1 MRQEKLQKNF
11 DQLLVKKFTNKK
23 VAVTG
28 SSGFIAKHLIQK
40 LRSLKINKL
49 KIISIN
55 SSNTNYFDLKS
66 IEKKLISVDFVVHLS
81 SATGGIKYA
90 KDNMSE
96 QFYIATMKDLN
107 VFQASKNKKVKKVI
121 TLGNLHA
128 YPKNINGVLK
138 EEKMFGELPF
148 GGHLGIGWSKRN
160 LSIMGK
166 IFSNNNVHTNFITL
180 YSANCYGPGD
190 TLDTNYGH
198 IIPKL
203 IIQCIKNKNFEL
215 FGSLSAIREFIHV
228 TDLANVIL
236 LSLIKINQ
244 TNFLNIGSGESIKI
258 SKLLQIIK
266 NKTSFNKKVINENKI
281 NDKSKRICGNKNLLK
296 YLKYKT
302 IFNLDTGLSQTIDWY
317 KKVLQKD

>member
-1 MRQEKLQKNF
+1 MKQETLQKSF
-11 DQLLVKKFTNKK
+11 DQLLVKKFANKK

-28 SSGFIAKHLIQK
+28 SNGFIAKHLIQK

-55 SSNTNYFDLKS
+55 SSNTNYFDLKN
-66 IEKKLISVDFVVHLS
+66 IEKKLNSVDFVVHLS

-90 KDNMSE
+90 KENMSE

-107 VFQASKNKKVKKVI
+107 IFQASKNKKVKKVI

-128 YPKNINGVLK
+128 YPKNINGVLR
-138 EEKMFGELPF
+138 EDEMFGSLPF
-148 GGHLGIGWSKRN
+148 AGHLGIGWSKRN

-166 IFSNNNVHTNFITL
+166 IFSNSNVYTNFITL

-190 TLDTNYGH
+190 TLDLNYGH

-203 IIQCIKNKNFEL
+203 IIQCLKNKNFEL
-215 FGSLSAIREFIHV
+215 FGSLNAVREFIHV
-228 TDLANVIL
+228 TDLTNVIL

-244 TNFLNIGSGESIKI
+244 TNYLNIGSGESIKI

-266 NKTSFNKKVINENKI
+266 NKTSFNKKVINENQI
-281 NDKSKRICGNKNLLK
+281 NDKSKRVCGNKNLIR
-296 YLKYKT
+296 YLNYKT
-302 IFNLDTGLSQTIDWY
+302 IFNLDTGLSQTINWY
-317 KKVLQKD
+317 KNVLPKI

>member
-1 MRQEKLQKNF
+1 MRRETLQKNF
-11 DQLLVKKFTNKK
+11 DQLLVNKFTNKK

-28 SSGFIAKHLIQK
+28 SNGFIAKHLIQK

-49 KIISIN
+49 KIIEIN

-66 IEKKLISVDFVVHLS
+66 VEKKLNSVDFVVHLS
-81 SATGGIKYA
+81 SATGGIKYT
-90 KDNMSE
+90 KDNMSK

-107 VFQASKNKKVKKVI
+107 IFQASTNQKVKKVI

-138 EEKMFGELPF
+138 EEKMFGGLPF
-148 GGHLGIGWSKRN
+148 SGHLGIGWSKRN
-160 LSIMGK
+160 LSVMGK
-166 IFSNNNVHTNFITL
+166 IFSNNNLNTNFITL

-190 TLDTNYGH
+190 TLDLNYGH

-203 IIQCIKNKNFEL
+203 IIQCLKGKNFEL
-215 FGSLSAIREFIHV
+215 FGSLNAIREFIHV

-244 TNFLNIGSGESIKI
+244 TTYLNIGSGESINI
-258 SKLLQIIK
+258 AKLAQIIK
-266 NKTSFNKKVINENKI
+266 DKTSFKKKVINKNKI
-281 NDKSKRICGNKNLLK
+281 NDKSKRVCGNKNLLK
-296 YLKYKT
+296 YLRYKT
-302 IFNLDTGLSQTIDWY
+302 IFNLDTGLSQTINWY
-317 KKVLQKD
+317 KKVLPKN

>member
-1 MRQEKLQKNF
+1 MKQETLQKSF
-11 DQLLVKKFTNKK
+11 DQLLVKKFANKK

-28 SSGFIAKHLIQK
+28 SNGFIAKHLIQK

-55 SSNTNYFDLKS
+55 SSNTNYFDLKN
-66 IEKKLISVDFVVHLS
+66 IEKKLNLVDFVVHLS

-90 KDNMSE
+90 KENMSE

-107 VFQASKNKKVKKVI
+107 IFQASKNKKVKKVI

-128 YPKNINGVLK
+128 YPKNINGVLR
-138 EEKMFGELPF
+138 EDEMFGSLPF
-148 GGHLGIGWSKRN
+148 AGHLGIGWSKRN

-190 TLDTNYGH
+190 TLDLNYGH

-203 IIQCIKNKNFEL
+203 IIQCLKNKNFEL
-215 FGSLSAIREFIHV
+215 FGSLNAVREFIHV
-228 TDLANVIL
+228 TDLTNVIL

-244 TNFLNIGSGESIKI
+244 TNYLNIGSGESIKI
-258 SKLLQIIK
+258 SKLLEIIK
-266 NKTSFNKKVINENKI
+266 NKTSFNKKVINENQI
-281 NDKSKRICGNKNLLK
+281 NDKSKRVCGNKNLIR
-296 YLKYKT
+296 YLNYKT
-302 IFNLDTGLSQTIDWY
+302 IFNLDTGLSQTINWY
-317 KKVLQKD
+317 KNVLPKI